1 MSSCNGLLRIMQS
14 KQCIESF
21 YKDGLPFVAGNFYEF
36 EFNPLDGR
44 LYIYTVWGYTDISIE
59 FLNRKFI

>member
-1 MSSCNGLLRIMQS
+1 MQS